1 MLSNLGTK
9 RRRECVDRVSG
20 TPRGGKRTSSNTKPT
35 NNLPNDWQTEAH
47 SKTAGKADMG
57 ESPYNCTFVERD
69 RERERV
75 CVCVCV
81 CVFACVRERVRREMP
96 KTVSTTK

>member
-57 ESPYNCTFVERD
+57 ESPYNCTLVDE
-69 RERERV
+69 RERERECV
-75 CVCVCV
+75 LCVCV
-81 CVFACVRERVRREMP
+81 RVRVRA
-96 KTVSTTK
+96 

>member
-20 TPRGGKRTSSNTKPT
+20 TPRGGKRTSSKAKPT

-57 ESPYNCTFVERD
+57 ESPYNCTFVD
-69 RERERV
+69 RERECV
-75 CVCVCV
+75 LCVCLR
-81 CVFACVRERVRREMP
+81 ACVRE
-96 KTVSTTK
+96 

>member
-20 TPRGGKRTSSNTKPT
+20 TPRGGKRTSSNANPT

-57 ESPYNCTFVERD
+57 ESPYNCTFVD
-69 RERERV
+69 RERERE
-75 CVCVCV
+75 CVCVLCV
-81 CVFACVRERVRREMP
+81 RACVRACVRE
-96 KTVSTTK
+96 